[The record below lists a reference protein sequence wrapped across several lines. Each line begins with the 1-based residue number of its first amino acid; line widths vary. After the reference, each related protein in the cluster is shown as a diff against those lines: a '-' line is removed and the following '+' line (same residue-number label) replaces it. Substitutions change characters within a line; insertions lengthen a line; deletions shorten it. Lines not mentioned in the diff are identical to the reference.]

1 MPKATHKSS
10 AHKSSSS
17 SKKRKAQPESS
28 EEEAGSGSEEEQ
40 QAEEG
45 GSSQESEQEQECA
58 AEEEQSDADRRRGK
72 KRRAESSRGR
82 KGSDG
87 GDSDDAD
94 EEAAEAPVPALD
106 SDDDAASD
114 DDNGDA
120 PQRHAAALN
129 AKPVKVT
136 LSLAPAAK
144 RKPPFLVSFPP
155 GAAPPLRSSTLKFAL
170 RVNAAE
176 PRHRR
181 RRALA
186 GGDARGAVQYV
197 GTNFGSAGA
206 EALDLCN
213 YLVGVK
219 HPDKDKITLYP
230 AGHCYALRASVKGL
244 ETSRELEGPM
254 ALAADATSKDRR
266 QALTDSFGS
275 RRQQAAARARAAG
288 VITADAVV
296 GMDALT
302 SAFGTANDDDDDVP
316 KEVADAAAAA
326 VAEARRG
333 FLPPFHEDAAL
344 PEDVYVVTEIMG
356 PDVQHALERKLKAE
370 IAEQAG
376 GVGQWLED
384 ALDESQNFNLAAG
397 SPYFKER
404 LAALQR
410 RGKSDSSTRRA
421 LLPILYLGHL
431 LSFAAEP
438 PLIRNKDALAFAEKI
453 NAPEV
458 VARKF
463 LVDFTSK
470 ESDSSGKT
478 VHMRTKQLT
487 ERLQVH
493 LLCVALAVEECSLDF
508 APLAYDLK
516 LDIKKAT
523 QLMRQLGCTIKSN
536 STVATLKVPL
546 KFPSASRGKRA
557 N

>member
-1 MPKATHKSS
+1 M
-10 AHKSSSS
+10 
-17 SKKRKAQPESS
+17 
-28 EEEAGSGSEEEQ
+28 
-40 QAEEG
+40 
-45 GSSQESEQEQECA
+45 
-58 AEEEQSDADRRRGK
+58 
-72 KRRAESSRGR
+72 
-82 KGSDG
+82 
-87 GDSDDAD
+87 
-94 EEAAEAPVPALD
+94 
-106 SDDDAASD
+106 
-114 DDNGDA
+114 
-120 PQRHAAALN
+120 AALL
-129 AKPVKVT
+129 T
-136 LSLAPAAK
+136 
-144 RKPPFLVSFPP
+144 F
-155 GAAPPLRSSTLKFAL
+155 G
-170 RVNAAE
+170 VNAAV
-176 PRHRR
+176 
-181 RRALA
+181 
-186 GGDARGAVQYV
+186 GG
-197 GTNFGSAGA
+197 GA
-206 EALDLCN
+206 EALALCA
-213 YLVGVK
+213 YMVGVK

-296 GMDALT
+296 GMDGYALKDRCQALVISRRQHAAAHARGAGVVTADAAVGMDALT
-302 SAFGTANDDDDDVP
+302 SAFGAANDDDDDVP

-356 PDVQHALERKLKAE
+356 PDVQHALERKLKSE

-376 GVGQWLED
+376 GVSQWLED

-463 LVDFTSK
+463 LADFTSK
-470 ESDSSGKT
+470 ESDSSGKVSNGPGT
-478 VHMRTKQLT
+478 V
-487 ERLQVH
+487 
-493 LLCVALAVEECSLDF
+493 F
-508 APLAYDLK
+508 
-516 LDIKKAT
+516 
-523 QLMRQLGCTIKSN
+523 G
-536 STVATLKVPL
+536 TVSPWCA
-546 KFPSASRGKRA
+546 
-557 N
+557 